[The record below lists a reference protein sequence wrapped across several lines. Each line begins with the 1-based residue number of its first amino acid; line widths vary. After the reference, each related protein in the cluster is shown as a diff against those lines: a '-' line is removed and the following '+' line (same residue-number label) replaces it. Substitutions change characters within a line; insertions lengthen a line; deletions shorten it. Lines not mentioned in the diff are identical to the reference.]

1 MFKFSLQTALDVR
14 ARQEKIRM
22 KELAEKIAVQQSIQT
37 EIDGIHNNLTTQ
49 DGQQDESKKAGR
61 IDIMQMRMMQNFKNK
76 SKLDLG
82 KLGDKIEFAG
92 QEVEEKRQNLVDA
105 SRLRKT
111 LEILREKEKTKYIK
125 WIGGLEQE
133 MLDEVGGNIYFKN
146 MQGGA

>member
-22 KELAEKIAVQQSIQT
+22 KELSEKIAVQQSIQT
-37 EIDGIHNNLTTQ
+37 EINGINSNLTTQ
-49 DGQQDESKKAGR
+49 DGQQDESKRAGR
-61 IDIMQMRMMQNFKNK
+61 IDIMQMRMLQNFKQK

-82 KLGDKIEFAG
+82 KLGSKMEVAG

-111 LEILREKEKTKYIK
+111 LEILREKEQKKYNK
-125 WIGGLEQE
+125 WIAGLEQE
-133 MLDEVGGNIYFKN
+133 MLDEVGGNIYFKQ
-146 MQGGA
+146 MQDGA